1 MKISMERK
9 SSSAASPSEIA
20 DRTVRALL
28 TESYGLI
35 SNYLQKRFETK
46 ADADEVLQAFLLRA
60 LDRSADI
67 RNIESVRGWL
77 GRILATAIT
86 DFHRKTSKSRRRE
99 LPLAAELTERLA
111 ADQGAESDGVV
122 CECLHTQLP
131 LLKAEH
137 AETIRRIDLDGE
149 PREKVAAEM
158 GISVNNLT
166 VRLHRARQALKRRLE
181 EMCKACLEGGFLDCR
196 CRSVQRE
203 ESR

>member
-67 RNIESVRGWL
+67 RNVESVRGWL
-77 GRILATAIT
+77 SRILATTIA

-99 LPLAAELTERLA
+99 LSLTAELNERLA
-111 ADQGAESDGVV
+111 AEQGDELDGVV
-122 CECLHTQLP
+122 CECLHTQLSF
-131 LLKAEH
+131 LKAEH
-137 AETIRRIDLDGE
+137 AEVIRRIDLDGE

-158 GISVNNLT
+158 GVSVNNLT
-166 VRLHRARQALKRRLE
+166 VRLHRARRSLKGRLE
-181 EMCKACLEGGFLDCR
+181 EMCKACLEDGFLDCR
-196 CRSVQRE
+196 CGSFQRGQP
-203 ESR
+203 R